1 MTDYEIALEKHRFK
15 YKKAL
20 GQNFIFD
27 DDLLDGI
34 AEAGGADGE
43 TVVEIGAGA
52 GTLTRA
58 IARRAKNVCAFE
70 IDETLFPVLDDVLGG
85 LDNVRLF
92 SNDVTELG
100 IETVDMLI

>member
-43 TVVEIGAGA
+43 TVVEIGAR
-52 GTLTRA
+52 LRA
-58 IARRAKNVCAFE
+58 VRRTCAHS
-70 IDETLFPVLDDVLGG
+70 
-85 LDNVRLF
+85 R
-92 SNDVTELG
+92 
-100 IETVDMLI
+100 